1 MDKSK
6 AIINEK
12 RLLDSPSRNF
22 LSRNTYFIFDQW
34 SLDVALQWDAKVSN
48 LLNRISEHKNLCPPS
63 KKFIG
68 LRRCAITEYTS
79 LLYRVK
85 DDKVELITFFDNRSK
100 HPF

>member
-1 MDKSK
+1 MKNVFWTPLAETSYQ
-6 AIINEK
+6 ET
-12 RLLDSPSRNF
+12 LDF
-22 LSRNTYFIFDQW
+22 VFDQW

-85 DDKVELITFFDNRSK
+85 NDKVELITFFDNRSK

>member
-1 MDKSK
+1 MKNVFWTPLAESSYQ
-6 AIINEK
+6 ES
-12 RLLDSPSRNF
+12 LD
-22 LSRNTYFIFDQW
+22 FIFDQW
-34 SLDVALQWDAKVSN
+34 SLDIALQWDAKVSN
-48 LLNRISEHKNLCPPS
+48 LLNKISEHKNLCPPS

-85 DDKVELITFFDNRSK
+85 GDTVELITFFDNRSK